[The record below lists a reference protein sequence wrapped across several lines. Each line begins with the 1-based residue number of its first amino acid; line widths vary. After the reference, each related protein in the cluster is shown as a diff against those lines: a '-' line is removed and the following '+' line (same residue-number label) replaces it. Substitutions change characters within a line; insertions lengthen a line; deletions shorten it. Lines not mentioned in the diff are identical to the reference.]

1 VQTFPPW
8 FVGVIGASG
17 FLTAL
22 VPGAVLPTTAA
33 TTIAND
39 LYRAGIRPAA
49 TNASVARLAKT
60 LVPAIAAVTVFFTLR
75 GGATIVALLLMGYNL
90 VTQFFPAVVFS
101 FARRNPITSQGALS
115 GILAGATAV
124 TGMTLTKTSL
134 ADLLPFLPES
144 LYDMHIGLAA
154 LILNAGVTAIVGA
167 APRLSRATQRA

>member
-1 VQTFPPW
+1 MVRRRHRRERLSD
-8 FVGVIGASG
+8 GIGARG
-17 FLTAL
+17 
-22 VPGAVLPTTAA
+22 GAADHGRHDDRERSLS
-33 TTIAND
+33 
-39 LYRAGIRPAA
+39 RGHSPAA

-167 APRLSRATQRA
+167 PPRLSRATQRA